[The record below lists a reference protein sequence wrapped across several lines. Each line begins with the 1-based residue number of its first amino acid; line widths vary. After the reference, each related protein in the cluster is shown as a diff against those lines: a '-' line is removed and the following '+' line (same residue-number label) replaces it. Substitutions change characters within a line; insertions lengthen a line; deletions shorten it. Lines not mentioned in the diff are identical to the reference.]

1 MYCGGEVPAKSTKC
15 PYCGR
20 ENQSGIAFEREV
32 REKEARN
39 RALGD
44 EILKK
49 NLPWLTRKMLT
60 RIIVVTAVLNV
71 VLFFSTF
78 LMFLWSDRAPA
89 VKEAKAG
96 SAAERYLRNFETED
110 YYCGNFIE
118 SMNDYI
124 GAKTDGT
131 EMKAYYIESMVRHGF
146 YLAQQIYDDKMGAEE
161 KEEAAALL
169 EVFLRIMSDCR
180 RNTAIFTGRKN
191 GVPATMN
198 SARHQGM
205 RRFPGSVKR
214 RAWTDGIYHFS
225 CGNHSLLRVRR

>member
-49 NLPWLTRKMLT
+49 NLPWLTQKMLT

-131 EMKAYYIESMVRHGF
+131 EMEAYHIESMVRHGF

-169 EVFLRIMSDCR
+169 EAFFADYVGLPEEYRYFYRTEEWS
-180 RNTAIFTGRKN
+180 TGDYEQRTVSRDAAVSWLCEKE
-191 GVPATMN
+191 GV
-198 SARHQGM
+198 
-205 RRFPGSVKR
+205 
-214 RAWTDGIYHFS
+214 D
-225 CGNHSLLRVRR
+225 

>member
-1 MYCGGEVPAKSTKC
+1 MAYPENADENHCGYG
-15 PYCGR
+15 
-20 ENQSGIAFEREV
+20 GIECS
-32 REKEARN
+32 
-39 RALGD
+39 
-44 EILKK
+44 
-49 NLPWLTRKMLT
+49 
-60 RIIVVTAVLNV
+60 AVLFHLSHV
-71 VLFFSTF
+71 
-78 LMFLWSDRAPA
+78 LWSDRAPA

-131 EMKAYYIESMVRHGF
+131 EMKAYHIESMVRHGF

-169 EVFLRIMSDCR
+169 DAFLQNMSDCR

-205 RRFPGSVKR
+205 PRFPGSVKR
-214 RAWTDGIYHFS
+214 RAWTDGIYHFLAAIIAFYVYA
-225 CGNHSLLRVRR
+225 GKNGRTKPKDGLR

>member
-1 MYCGGEVPAKSTKC
+1 MKCMYCGGEVPAKSTKC

-32 REKEARN
+32 REKEERN

-49 NLPWLTRKMLT
+49 NLPWLTQKMLT

-78 LMFLWSDRAPA
+78 LMFLWSERSPA

-96 SAAERYLRNFETED
+96 SAAEQYRQDFEADD
-110 YYCGNFIE
+110 YYYGNFIE
-118 SMNDYI
+118 SMSDYI

-131 EMKAYYIESMVRHGF
+131 EMKTYYLESLVRNGF
-146 YLAQQIYDDKMGAEE
+146 YLAEQIYDDKIGAEE

-169 EVFLRIMSDCR
+169 ETFFADYVGLPEEYRYFYRTEEWSNGDYEQR
-180 RNTAIFTGRKN
+180 TASRDAAVSWLCEKE
-191 GVPATMN
+191 
-198 SARHQGM
+198 GM
-205 RRFPGSVKR
+205 
-214 RAWTDGIYHFS
+214 D
-225 CGNHSLLRVRR
+225 